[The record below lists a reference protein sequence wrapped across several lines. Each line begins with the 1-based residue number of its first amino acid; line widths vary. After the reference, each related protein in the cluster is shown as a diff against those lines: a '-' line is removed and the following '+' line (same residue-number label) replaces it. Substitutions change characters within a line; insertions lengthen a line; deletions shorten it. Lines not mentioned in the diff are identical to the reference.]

1 MAEGGGE
8 PGMALAMEDKAAA
21 AKVSGMTEAMEDEV
35 ATKLQA
41 GYRLTGFSGSCSRV
55 CEGCWF

>member
-1 MAEGGGE
+1 MA
-8 PGMALAMEDKAAA
+8 MKDKAAA

-41 GYRLTGFSGSCSRV
+41 GYRLSGFSGSCLRV

>member
-1 MAEGGGE
+1 MA
-8 PGMALAMEDKAAA
+8 MAMEDKAAA

-41 GYRLTGFSGSCSRV
+41 GYRLTGLSGSCSRV